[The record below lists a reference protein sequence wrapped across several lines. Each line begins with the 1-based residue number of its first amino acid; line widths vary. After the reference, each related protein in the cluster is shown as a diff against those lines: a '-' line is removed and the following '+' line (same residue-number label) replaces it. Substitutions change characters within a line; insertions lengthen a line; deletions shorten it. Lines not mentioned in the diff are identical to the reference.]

1 MARRKP
7 NRFEDEFFSLSKRIL
22 SVIFDKR
29 YAEAKLLI
37 DKEQARFPARH
48 AHRFMSLSAVL
59 LRRSGEVDESI
70 ALLRQAL
77 REKPTWLPHLFEL
90 AVLLMDVERWDEA
103 EVLLKEIVALS
114 LAKSEFYFLDESRY
128 RRAVC
133 LIGWDVQR
141 SSSERGRRFLREH
154 ASSSA
159 TSIVKLTNFWGD
171 VPGRFRPA
179 VMSNRS

>member
-77 REKPTWLPHLFEL
+77 RATPTWRPHLFEL

-133 LIGWDVQR
+133 LHRLGRTEEFKRARAEIPPGTRIFIGDKHC
-141 SSSERGRRFLREH
+141 EIDEFL
-154 ASSSA
+154 
-159 TSIVKLTNFWGD
+159 G
-171 VPGRFRPA
+171 
-179 VMSNRS
+179 

>member
-7 NRFEDEFFSLSKRIL
+7 NRFEDEFFSLSKGIL

-59 LRRSGEVDESI
+59 LRRSGEVEQSI
-70 ALLRQAL
+70 ALMRQAL
-77 REKPTWLPHLFEL
+77 REKPTWLPHLYQL
-90 AVLLMDVERWDEA
+90 SVLLMDLERWDEA

-133 LIGWDVQR
+133 LHR
-141 SSSERGRRFLREH
+141 LGRTEEFKRARAEIPPGTRIFLDDQHCE
-154 ASSSA
+154 
-159 TSIVKLTNFWGD
+159 IDEFLG
-171 VPGRFRPA
+171 
-179 VMSNRS
+179 